1 MKQMAKILSSCALGF
16 LLIFLGLTIPYFL
29 FICFG
34 VLAIVVE
41 LTIILKVKPVVFTN
55 LAFREDKDA
64 SFARNRHGLDFFS
77 ASGPGT

>member
-1 MKQMAKILSSCALGF
+1 MCSGF
-16 LLIFLGLTIPYFL
+16 SAYISRSDYSIFF
-29 FICFG
+29 FVCFG

-41 LTIILKVKPVVFTN
+41 LTIILKIKPVVFMN

-77 ASGPGT
+77 ASVPGT